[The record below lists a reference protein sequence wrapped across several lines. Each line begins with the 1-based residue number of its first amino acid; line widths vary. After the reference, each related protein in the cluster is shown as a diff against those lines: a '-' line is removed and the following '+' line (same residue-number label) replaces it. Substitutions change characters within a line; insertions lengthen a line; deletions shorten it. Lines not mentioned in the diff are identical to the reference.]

1 MRLPLSKRK
10 TDTPELT
17 WVVRDFVWLEN
28 TSNENFLLDL
38 PSGTLRLDMKRAQ
51 RFRPDILGLPQ
62 IQTLVSEGKLLVRR

>member
-1 MRLPLSKRK
+1 MRLPFSKRK
-10 TDTPELT
+10 TGLPELT
-17 WVVRDFVWLEN
+17 WEVKDFVWLEN

-51 RFRPDILGLPQ
+51 RFRPDVLGLPQ

>member
-1 MRLPLSKRK
+1 MRLPFSKRK
-10 TDTPELT
+10 SDMPELT
-17 WVVRDFVWLEN
+17 WNLKEFVWLEN

-62 IQTLVSEGKLLVRR
+62 IQALVTEGKLLVRR